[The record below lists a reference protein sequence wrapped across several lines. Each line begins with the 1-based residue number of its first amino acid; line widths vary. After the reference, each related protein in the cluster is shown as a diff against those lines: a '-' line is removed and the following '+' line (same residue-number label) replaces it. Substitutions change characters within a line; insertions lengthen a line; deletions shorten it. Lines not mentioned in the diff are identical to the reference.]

1 LSAKLGLILDLMSAL
16 CSFTTVAALLWFGS
30 FIEMG
35 LVLIRLKLISL
46 LTGGLI
52 GCLVSNAAKA
62 EAVDLTLLFE
72 LTGSNTVIGTGTL
85 IANGVN
91 ATGNTSNSSQGFS
104 VSEFDATIN
113 GSYVN
118 FLGHFSSIQFTDGVL
133 TEIDAQASTLPNNNP
148 TVTIGAAGLGFT
160 YFLNAVPQVG
170 EGGTIVAMSA
180 AVPEASTWAMIILGF
195 LVVGV
200 ITRRRKRPTLCAV

>member
-1 LSAKLGLILDLMSAL
+1 
-16 CSFTTVAALLWFGS
+16 LLWFES

-35 LVLIRLKLISL
+35 LVVIRLKLISL

-52 GCLVSNAAKA
+52 ACLVSNVAKA

-85 IANGVN
+85 IASGVN
-91 ATGNTSNSSQGFS
+91 ATGGTSNSSQGFS
-104 VSEFDATIN
+104 VTEFDATIN
-113 GSYVN
+113 GNYVN

-133 TEIDAQASTLPNNNP
+133 TEIDAQASTLPANNP

-160 YFLNAVPQVG
+160 YFLNGVPQVD

-195 LVVGV
+195 LVIGV
-200 ITRRRKRPTLCAV
+200 IAGRRKRAALCAV